1 VEKLAINH
9 YLHKLELNIQQVKCT
24 TPGFIVSIEKIKR
37 SKGMR
42 GL

>member
-9 YLHKLELNIQQVKCT
+9 YLHKVELNIQQVKCT
-24 TPGFIVSIEKIKR
+24 TARFIVSIEKIKR
-37 SKGMR
+37 RKGMT